1 MSQGGSQEAW
11 RMLRGSAND
20 SRSALFGRGRMKPL
34 STVWICA
41 RHIMVDTWQ
50 DLHYDR
56 WRSGDR
62 GDHDHGHPVSD
73 PRTSRTVPFP
83 SRGSQ
88 RAFVRQSGPFFL
100 ALDKVQ
106 VKYEMLRTHIIDGL
120 SATAAAEQHGYSRPA
135 FYLITAAFDEAG
147 MRGLLDE
154 PRGRRGPLKLTPE
167 LIEFIA
173 SADPALSGAQ
183 LASEVEARFGV
194 SLHRRTIERAR
205 R

>member
-1 MSQGGSQEAW
+1 MIAGDLEIVAIMTTATRRRTLEQAGLLHPRPEAV
-11 RMLRGSAND
+11 SAP
-20 SRSALFGRGRMKPL
+20 LFDGRE
-34 STVWICA
+34 
-41 RHIMVDTWQ
+41 
-50 DLHYDR
+50 
-56 WRSGDR
+56 
-62 GDHDHGHPVSD
+62 
-73 PRTSRTVPFP
+73 
-83 SRGSQ
+83 
-88 RAFVRQSGPFFL
+88 PFFL

-120 SATAAAEQHGYSRPA
+120 SATAAAERHGYSRAA

-173 SADPALSGAQ
+173 SADPTLSGAQ
-183 LASEVEARFGV
+183 LASEVKARFGV